1 MAHASDPVAD
11 AAQAVMT
18 LYPRIYFAC
27 HTRHVRDPQTQRLL
41 SRHQAS
47 VLDHLDEIEPTTLVD
62 LSRHMGVTPG
72 TMSVAID
79 RLERKGYVV
88 RLRDAADRRK
98 VHVRLTSAGVRV
110 RDASSVLDPARVEA
124 LVDAPVGRRSRH
136 ARLRGWRCWPTPPR
150 LRCMRPRRRAR
161 TRAVPKEAHDDS
173 MGDLDTRRPRRPRCA
188 HRPDRGQPS
197 EEAFGVADGAR
208 PAAAGGLFSLLA
220 DVDGY
225 PTWRTRSETT
235 RAACPIAMAC
245 RRGWRQRAADAFRWR
260 SSAWSVQACSWSRIT
275 DHDAGRSAAPGRIA

>member
-1 MAHASDPVAD
+1 MNSGPETIPD
-11 AAQAVMT
+11 AINAVLT
-18 LYPRIYFAC
+18 LYPRIFFAC

-47 VLDHLDEIEPTTLVD
+47 VLDHLDEIEPTTLAD

-124 LVDAPVGRRSRH
+124 LLRRLS
-136 ARLRGWRCWPTPPR
+136 A
-150 LRCMRPRRRAR
+150 
-161 TRAVPKEAHDDS
+161 S
-173 MGDLDTRRPRRPRCA
+173 
-188 HRPDRGQPS
+188 DR
-197 EEAFGVADGAR
+197 ELAI
-208 PAAAGGLFSLLA
+208 AGLALLA
-220 DVDGY
+220 Q
-225 PTWRTRSETT
+225 
-235 RAACPIAMAC
+235 AAQAQMHAS
-245 RRGWRQRAADAFRWR
+245 ADARR
-260 SSAWSVQACSWSRIT
+260 EQ
-275 DHDAGRSAAPGRIA
+275 DDDARGGVR